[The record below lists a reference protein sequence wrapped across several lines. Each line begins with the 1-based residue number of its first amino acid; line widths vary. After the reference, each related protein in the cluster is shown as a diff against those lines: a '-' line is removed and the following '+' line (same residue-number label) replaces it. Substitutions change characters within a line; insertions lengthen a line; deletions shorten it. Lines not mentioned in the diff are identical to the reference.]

1 MTTALSGKQKAGLTA
16 AVIASALA
24 AALPTA
30 LPIIRQ
36 WEGVRTT
43 PYLDVAKIPTVC
55 IGETAVQMR
64 AYTVAECNEMLN
76 RRVVQD
82 FGPLVLQCIPGLAT
96 PARLNQLSASIVL
109 AYNIGTGAFCKS
121 TIARRFNAA
130 QWRAG
135 CDGFLAWRFAGGREM
150 RGLLN
155 RRQDERALC
164 LRGLA

>member
-16 AVIASALA
+16 AGIASALA

-64 AYTVAECNEMLN
+64 TYTVAECNAILS
-76 RRVVQD
+76 RRIVQD
-82 FGPLVLQCIPGLAT
+82 FGPQVLQCVPGLAA

-135 CDGFLAWRFAGGREM
+135 CDGFLAWRFAGGREL
-150 RGLLN
+150 RGLVN
-155 RRQDERALC
+155 RREDERALC
-164 LRGLA
+164 LRGL